1 MRLGALFSRRVT
13 WRVARVAPAFLES
26 TPAPP
31 RPEELTQL
39 GHCGRGE
46 GSGTWSM
53 APAPACLVLRGAS
66 ATRVLS
72 PAPASSPASG
82 SAGQADALTG
92 SASSHAPPSAATPDS
107 ADSPAIPV
115 PRPVANLVFGR
126 RVWNPRPR
134 PARAILLRSST
145 RRSPVAPPMLRAR
158 PARAVTLV
166 MAQIPR
172 LTRLDQ
178 LPATRTGHHPRLH
191 PRAPPFPQLLMHD
204 PIAALRRRRPRTHR
218 GEKSDC
224 GGQGARPARS
234 KLPPWLNHAKSAS
247 FSRENLAGCPL
258 TLRISR
264 SVTCPLPL

>member
-1 MRLGALFSRRVT
+1 MVYGTRAGLPGSSGGECDAGAVPRAGELPGIRLS
-13 WRVARVAPAFLES
+13 
-26 TPAPP
+26 
-31 RPEELTQL
+31 
-39 GHCGRGE
+39 
-46 GSGTWSM
+46 GSGRR
-53 APAPACLVLRGAS
+53 ADRF
-66 ATRVLS
+66 RVLAR
-72 PAPASSPASG
+72 PAKR
-82 SAGQADALTG
+82 SAPRTARIRR
-92 SASSHAPPSAATPDS
+92 P
-107 ADSPAIPV
+107 IPV

-158 PARAVTLV
+158 PARAVTVV
-166 MAQIPR
+166 MAQIPP
-172 LTRLDQ
+172 LTRPDQ

-247 FSRENLAGCPL
+247 FSRGNLA
-258 TLRISR
+258 R
-264 SVTCPLPL
+264 VAV